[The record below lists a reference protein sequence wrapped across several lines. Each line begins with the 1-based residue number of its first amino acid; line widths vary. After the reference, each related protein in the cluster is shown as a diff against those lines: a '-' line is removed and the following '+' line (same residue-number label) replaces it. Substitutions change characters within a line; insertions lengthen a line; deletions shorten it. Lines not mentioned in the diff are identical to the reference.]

1 MRYYGIIIYYYVLLL
16 LFIIIRD
23 CSAEALVLDF
33 TTNCESSGSTAD
45 DAEAAFSAQAKF
57 QESCSAATPSVQPGQ
72 YHLPIDKKKHCTPK
86 YKKNICKV
94 SILRPGINGQTFNS
108 QIFMVAIIRN
118 FGKILFTL
126 SLQ

>member
-16 LFIIIRD
+16 LFIIICD

-33 TTNCESSGSTAD
+33 TTNCESSGSAAD

-72 YHLPIDKKKHCTPK
+72 YHLPIDKKNTVP
-86 YKKNICKV
+86 KNIK
-94 SILRPGINGQTFNS
+94 
-108 QIFMVAIIRN
+108 
-118 FGKILFTL
+118 KYTL
-126 SLQ
+126 SLNFAPWTKWSNLRFEYELFLKFLWWLSL